1 MAEQQLADIIKPKLC
16 PETAMTLC
24 DFVEKVYFP
33 RIEQRLRPSTL
44 RGYRVMWEDQLKPYC
59 AKLWTRDVRTRHA
72 QDVLDSLARSGRLNI
87 NSLKHAKS
95 FLSGV
100 FRVALQLDF
109 YMGANPIQ
117 QTSIPKAR
125 RAAGTYAYSLAEI
138 GRVLSVLPEAAAK
151 VIAVA
156 AFNGAPR
163 GEIP

>member
-1 MAEQQLADIIKPKLC
+1 MA
-16 PETAMTLC
+16 
-24 DFVEKVYFP
+24 
-33 RIEQRLRPSTL
+33 RN
-44 RGYRVMWEDQLKPYC
+44 
-59 AKLWTRDVRTRHA
+59 
-72 QDVLDSLARSGRLNI
+72 GRLNV

-125 RAAGTYAYSLAEI
+125 PAADTYAYSLEEI
-138 GRVLSVLPEAAAK
+138 RRMLSVLPEPAAT

-156 AFNGAPR
+156 GYTRARR
-163 GEIP
+163 GEIRGMFSENYHDGQIEIARSVWQTHITEPKSIRSKAPIPVIKELAQR

>member
-125 RAAGTYAYSLAEI
+125 PASDTYAYSLEEI
-138 GRVLSVLPEAAAK
+138 GLMLSVLPEPAAT

-156 AFNGAPR
+156 AYTGARR
-163 GEIP
+163 GG